1 MAKLKKI
8 FLNLATICS
17 VLFLINFNSACS
29 FALEIPTEMIL
40 DGGFD
45 ILPDGNGNFFITS
58 YDKNSAKSAL
68 AYIDNISETPTI
80 KKLSFFNN
88 GSKTENLDYKYTTAN
103 YYNDCLYLTNAT
115 GTNISPYK
123 IRLSQNLLALTS
135 EISLPDA
142 KIASPK
148 QIALGNNGNLF
159 ILGSSKA
166 NSVAVYSATEEL
178 INSNGLSQSGKTF
191 HTVATDISKNYLYAL
206 DNSNNMLRYN
216 INSDKYTFESPEA
229 EINISNFK
237 FLTDNIFVTSDRHIC
252 ILNNS
257 AFKLD
262 SKIQIATEIK
272 NYPTCVTSGF
282 DVSSI
287 LAKTDDKIISR
298 VRCSDGAITGKIE
311 LNENILALSTSR
323 EKIIAVTGDSLP
335 KNITLIDEKSITEI
349 VPPEPETP
357 GGSEGNQGS
366 DHNDTENKDNEN
378 SGESGDDNKGD
389 ENNGESD
396 GNNSEN
402 DKTEENPSDET
413 DEDAITS
420 DIHHINL
427 ENHIISE
434 IPAGTTF
441 AEFKNNL
448 TFNGYSLIF
457 KDSKGNVKTGNS
469 TKIGTGYTVTFVK
482 DGTEKTLFK
491 LIVQGDLTGTGTL
504 TSRDILAFVNYLLGK
519 ANLDDASLQAAN
531 INEDDEANTIDL
543 FLMYKMLQK

>member
-17 VLFLINFNSACS
+17 VLFLISFNSTYS
-29 FALEIPTEMIL
+29 FALKIPTEMIL

-80 KKLSFFNN
+80 KKLTFFNN
-88 GSKTENLDYKYTTAN
+88 GFQAESLDYKYITAN

-123 IRLSQNLLALTS
+123 IRLNQNLLALIS
-135 EISLPDA
+135 EISLSES
-142 KIASPK
+142 KIVSPK

-159 ILGSSKA
+159 ILGSNDA
-166 NSVAVYSATEEL
+166 NSITIYDASGGQIAS
-178 INSNGLSQSGKTF
+178 ISSQNGQTF
-191 HTVATDISKNYLYAL
+191 HAVATDISKNYLYAL
-206 DNSNNMLRYN
+206 DNSNNMLRYSV
-216 INSDKYTFESPEA
+216 NSGAYKLETPSS
-229 EINISNFK
+229 EIKTSSFK
-237 FLTDNIFVTSDRHIC
+237 FLTDNIFVTSDGYIC
-252 ILNNS
+252 TLNGTD
-257 AFKLD
+257 FKLD
-262 SKIQIATEIK
+262 SKVKIAAELK
-272 NYPTCVTSGF
+272 NYPTCVTGGF
-282 DVSSI
+282 DESSI

-298 VRCSDGAITGKIE
+298 IRCSDGAITGKIE
-311 LNENILALSTSR
+311 LNENILAISTSGS
-323 EKIIAVTGDSLP
+323 KIIAITGDALP
-335 KNITLIDEKSITEI
+335 QNITLINEKGIIEVTQ
-349 VPPEPETP
+349 PEPEKP
-357 GGSEGNQGS
+357 NEGDDS
-366 DHNDTENKDNEN
+366 KDNP
-378 SGESGDDNKGD
+378 GDDNKD
-389 ENNGESD
+389 TDNP
-396 GNNSEN
+396 
-402 DKTEENPSDET
+402 EEKPSDET
-413 DEDAITS
+413 DDDSITS
-420 DIHHINL
+420 DIHHIDIK
-427 ENHIISE
+427 NHIISE
-434 IPAGTTF
+434 ISAGTTF
-441 AEFKNNL
+441 GEFKNNL

>member
-17 VLFLINFNSACS
+17 VLFLISFNSTYS
-29 FALEIPTEMIL
+29 FALKIPTEMIL

-80 KKLSFFNN
+80 KKLTFFNN
-88 GSKTENLDYKYTTAN
+88 GFQAESLDYKYITAN

-123 IRLSQNLLALTS
+123 IRLNQNLLALIS
-135 EISLPDA
+135 EISLSES
-142 KIASPK
+142 KIVSPK

-159 ILGSSKA
+159 ILGSNDA
-166 NSVAVYSATEEL
+166 NSITIYDASGGQIAS
-178 INSNGLSQSGKTF
+178 ISSQNGQTF
-191 HTVATDISKNYLYAL
+191 HAVATDISKNYLYAL
-206 DNSNNMLRYN
+206 DNSNNMLRYSV
-216 INSDKYTFESPEA
+216 NSGAYKLETPSS
-229 EINISNFK
+229 EIKTSSFK
-237 FLTDNIFVTSDRHIC
+237 FLTDNIFVTSDGYIC
-252 ILNNS
+252 TLNGTD
-257 AFKLD
+257 FKLD
-262 SKIQIATEIK
+262 SKVKIAAELK
-272 NYPTCVTSGF
+272 NYPTCVTGGF
-282 DVSSI
+282 DESSI

-298 VRCSDGAITGKIE
+298 IRCSDGAITGKIE
-311 LNENILALSTSR
+311 LNENILALSTSG
-323 EKIIAVTGDSLP
+323 EKIIAITGDALP
-335 KNITLIDEKSITEI
+335 QNITLINEKGIIEVTQ
-349 VPPEPETP
+349 PEPEKP
-357 GGSEGNQGS
+357 NEGDDS
-366 DHNDTENKDNEN
+366 KDNP
-378 SGESGDDNKGD
+378 GDDNKD
-389 ENNGESD
+389 TDNP
-396 GNNSEN
+396 
-402 DKTEENPSDET
+402 EEKPSDET
-413 DEDAITS
+413 DDDSITS
-420 DIHHINL
+420 DIHHIDIK
-427 ENHIISE
+427 NHIISE
-434 IPAGTTF
+434 ISAGTTF
-441 AEFKNNL
+441 GEFKNNL